1 MTTTVLITGA
11 NRGLGLEFTHQYAA
25 EGARVLACARHPGE
39 AKALL
44 DFAAA
49 SKGKV
54 TVHPLDVAS
63 DASVAHLASD
73 IGAEPIDILI
83 NNAGVYGGDH
93 QRLGDID
100 YETWIRTMSVNAL
113 GPVRVI
119 ETLRGNLVKGRDKKV
134 IAITSAM
141 GSNTRHD
148 GAALIYRSSKAALNN
163 AMRGLS
169 IALKADGII
178 VVPMHP
184 GWVQTDMG
192 GASAPL
198 TPKQSI
204 AEMRRVISGLSPSDS
219 GRYLNYDGTEID
231 W

>member
-1 MTTTVLITGA
+1 MTLSVLITGA
-11 NRGLGLEFTHQYAA
+11 NRGLGLEFTRQYAA
-25 EGARVLACARHPGE
+25 DGARVLACARHPGE

-44 DFAAA
+44 DLAAA

-54 TVHPLDVAS
+54 TAHPLDVAS
-63 DASVAHLASD
+63 DASVAHLTGD

-100 YETWIRTMSVNAL
+100 YETWVRTLNVNTL

-119 ETLRGNLVKGRDKKV
+119 EALRGNLAKGRAKKA

-141 GSNTRHD
+141 GSNARHD

-169 IALKADGII
+169 IALKGDGII

-192 GASAPL
+192 GTSAPL
-198 TPKQSI
+198 TPRQAVTEIRKVI
-204 AEMRRVISGLSPSDS
+204 ADLTPTDS
-219 GRYLNYDGTEID
+219 GRYINYDGSEIP